1 MGPEVAEAMTTCPCH
16 DAEHE
21 HDYSCPCVECV
32 TYTRDLIEDRKVD
45 EWIARRNTVRPH
57 R

>member
-1 MGPEVAEAMTTCPCH
+1 MTTCPCH